1 MQVMQIE
8 RDINNEILDNSEKKT
23 RIRLPRIDKYKI
35 ERNNLINNLEALMK
49 LTETKRGIL
58 LHDLEQ
64 DILLKNYLKE
74 KIPEIK
80 KIFKCGCWNYFIQ
93 KEEDRN
99 EIGLLKSIFKN
110 EGYKILS
117 KRKYMD
123 INGVK
128 KQFNIL
134 YFYRELELNSY
145 FD

>member
-1 MQVMQIE
+1 MQVMQVE
-8 RDINNEILDNSEKKT
+8 RDINDEISDNSKKKT
-23 RIRLPRIDKYKI
+23 RVRPTRIDKYKM
-35 ERNNLINNLEALMK
+35 ERNNLINNLEILMN
-49 LTETKRGIL
+49 LTEKKRGIL
-58 LHDLEQ
+58 LYDLEQ
-64 DILLKNYLKE
+64 DILLKKYLKE

-110 EGYKILS
+110 EGFKILS

-134 YFYRELELNSY
+134 YFYKELELNSY